1 VTLECSCDGDRP
13 GARADGRK
21 EERSGLF
28 LTPNGHLVGS
38 RFPGPFPGVIL
49 SQSRLFD
56 RACPDPVIMIAGL
69 EMKAWSWNVVWK
81 FKGRRAGFAWN

>member
-1 VTLECSCDGDRP
+1 MSIL
-13 GARADGRK
+13 
-21 EERSGLF
+21 
-28 LTPNGHLVGS
+28 
-38 RFPGPFPGVIL
+38 VIL